1 MKKKILFI
9 TATRAD
15 FSKLKSL
22 IQILQKTK
30 NFDVR
35 VFVTGMHLLKIYGNT
50 VNEIYRSKI
59 KNIICFKNQTEKNY
73 SMVKSMSHTLKGL
86 NNYIKKNYLDLII
99 IHGDRME
106 ALAGAVAGAF
116 NNIPVAH
123 IEGGELSGTIDD
135 SIRHSISK
143 LSHFHFVSNLESKKR
158 LIQMGESKKSIFV
171 IGSPDLDIMKKK
183 NLPIFSKAQ
192 KFYNFKSKDF
202 CIIIFHPVTTS
213 NSENI
218 KNLKIIEKLVL
229 ENSKVHFLCILPNN
243 DPGSNKFLNLYK
255 KLSKQKNFKCYPS
268 MRFEYFLT
276 FLKKSKL
283 IIGNSSSGVREAPFF
298 GVNCINV
305 GSRQNKRVLKSN
317 LIHNFNNFNDIN
329 LCFKDLMS
337 EKTIFKKKEKNFG
350 IGKSNQLIKKIFLK
364 KDFWKINI
372 QKSFNDLD

>member
-22 IQILQKTK
+22 IQILQKNK
-30 NFDVR
+30 KFDVK
-35 VFVTGMHLLKIYGNT
+35 VFVTGMHLLNIYGNT

-59 KNIICFKNQTEKNY
+59 KNVICFKNQSEKNY
-73 SMVKSMSHTLKGL
+73 SMVNSMSQTLKGL
-86 NNYIKKNYLDLII
+86 NNFIKKNLLNLII

-143 LSHFHFVSNLESKKR
+143 LSHFHFVSNNDSKRR
-158 LIQMGESKKSIFV
+158 LIQMGENKKSIFT

-183 NLPIFSKAQ
+183 NLPTFIRAQ
-192 KFYNFKSKDF
+192 KFYNFNQTNF

-213 NSENI
+213 NQENN
-218 KNLKIIEKLVL
+218 KNLKIIQKLL
-229 ENSKVHFLCILPNN
+229 TENKNSNFLCILPNN
-243 DPGSNKFLNLYK
+243 DPGSHKFVKLYK
-255 KLSKQKNFKCYPS
+255 KLSKFNNFKCYPS

-276 FLKKSKL
+276 FLKKSRL

-298 GVNCINV
+298 GVNCINI

-317 LIHNFNNFNDIN
+317 LIHNLNNFNDIN
-329 LCFKDLMS
+329 L
-337 EKTIFKKKEKNFG
+337 IFKKLMSQKKKSNKKEQNFG
-350 IGKSNQLIKKIFLK
+350 SGRSNQLIKKIFSK
-364 KDFWKINI
+364 KDFWNINI

>member
-183 NLPIFSKAQ
+183 IYQFLLKL
-192 KFYNFKSKDF
+192 KNF
-202 CIIIFHPVTTS
+202 II
-213 NSENI
+213 
-218 KNLKIIEKLVL
+218 
-229 ENSKVHFLCILPNN
+229 
-243 DPGSNKFLNLYK
+243 LNLRI
-255 KLSKQKNFKCYPS
+255 SVS
-268 MRFEYFLT
+268 
-276 FLKKSKL
+276 
-283 IIGNSSSGVREAPFF
+283 
-298 GVNCINV
+298 
-305 GSRQNKRVLKSN
+305 
-317 LIHNFNNFNDIN
+317 
-329 LCFKDLMS
+329 
-337 EKTIFKKKEKNFG
+337 
-350 IGKSNQLIKKIFLK
+350 
-364 KDFWKINI
+364 
-372 QKSFNDLD
+372 